1 MKVITQNKIGLDKS
15 KETIPSRCKECC
27 HYNNR
32 CTRIGESSHNRGIE
46 GICWMER
53 EEGEY

>member
-32 CTRIGESSHNRGIE
+32 CTRIGESSHNHGIE